1 MGKWKKQRLQ
11 IWDLAY
17 VQKTGFCRGCELYT
31 DNGVRKSYMIK
42 RVRKVHY
49 GIWLYFF
56 VLNGIWLVFKR
67 WRAMVA
73 NTAIPPVD
81 ESAWVGNQKIVVK
94 EVKEFQ
100 FHTVKLS
107 SSGLWWFAVSHWRWG
122 RWRVWF
128 CSGSKNW
135 NSLGCLRR
143 NRFDYRGHDWDTDR
157 LLNLLRL
164 SLVVLWRINNRSQA
178 SMNIFCADHVSN
190 QQKSLTATTSSFN
203 VLILSFKP
211 LNVTNGNHHSRSRAG
226 YRHGWPIGASFNDG
240 CIQVGD
246 SLDGSGSQQIIDCVS
261 KLSSSAATWLFAFP
275 VFQYVSCKGGC
286 RGEEK
291 VICKRWEMNQTTTKN
306 YRECLDAHVW

>member
-1 MGKWKKQRLQ
+1 MFK
-11 IWDLAY
+11 
-17 VQKTGFCRGCELYT
+17 
-31 DNGVRKSYMIK
+31 NGVLQGLWIIYRYWGKKNYLKNRI
-42 RVRKVHY
+42 RKVHY

-56 VLNGIWLVFKR
+56 ALNSICFVFKR
-67 WRAMVA
+67 WSAMIA

-100 FHTVKLS
+100 FHTIELS

-143 NRFDYRGHDWDTDR
+143 NRFDYRGHVWDTDR

-164 SLVVLWRINNRSQA
+164 RLVVLWRINNRSQA
-178 SMNIFCADHVSN
+178 SMDIFRADHVSN
-190 QQKSLTATTSSFN
+190 QQKALTATTSSFN

-226 YRHGWPIGASFNDG
+226 YRHSWPIGTSFNNG

-246 SLDGSGSQQIIDCVS
+246 SLDCSGSQQIIDCVG
-261 KLSSSAATWLFAFP
+261 KLSGSTATWLFAFP
-275 VFQYVSCKGGC
+275 VFQYVSSKGGC
-286 RGEEK
+286 IGEEK
-291 VICKRWEMNQTTTKN
+291 ICKRWEMNQTTAKN
-306 YRECLDAHVW
+306 L